1 MSNVNSLELAQCK
14 CALNYF
20 RQGEI
25 CLQCS
30 TNHAPHTTTGGNI
43 GITNPAAGCLCTAGT
58 HYQISEPDF
67 SQEMKK
73 IDPNDRNICVPC
85 PAGADCSS
93 KNGIRLQEISAR
105 NGYWRPDLNQDIFNP
120 CVDGTSL
127 TSQLALDRCCPLDP
141 VTNVSICK
149 MNMNR
154 TSNTST
160 NDPDAQCQFGYSG
173 PFCTVCIDSHVK
185 QGNKC
190 IVCNGTTSVMNVV
203 YAVLGMMF
211 LMYIIFVVLFC
222 KAKEE
227 TEEELQKQAKKQ
239 KKGCCG
245 GINKKP
251 NKATRPSKKKRKSLV
266 KTKTEK
272 IQDSRSS
279 TAATR
284 FASDQ
289 LLVGR
294 VQTGSKS
301 SSDAAYHSD
310 AQIVIDRIKVIYGW
324 LQIFTAL
331 TFTFDA
337 VPWPIELRA
346 FSVGLNFI
354 NLDIGTLLSGSSC
367 SFAIGYLD
375 RMAIH
380 AAVPLVLLAVLIFA
394 RLPAYV
400 LRKKH
405 RREQRAF
412 LIKMICSFALILYPG
427 LCTRLFSSLKVIAVK
442 GFDSD
447 THSGTVLAVDN
458 NIEYLGAVHMP
469 YVYLTIASMVLYV
482 LGVPLMVFFAL
493 QMNKKYLSAHGH
505 SAEEIHLHHA
515 VVDKFGTLYLQ

>member
-1 MSNVNSLELAQCK
+1 MSFNPARPFPSKSTSRFNSLELAQCK
-14 CALNYF
+14 CAVNYF
-20 RQGEI
+20 RQGEN

-43 GITNPAAGCLCTAGT
+43 GITDPATGCLCTAGT
-58 HYQISEPDF
+58 HYQLNEPEY
-67 SQEMKK
+67 SQEMEK
-73 IDPNDRNICVPC
+73 IDPTDRNICVPC
-85 PAGADCSS
+85 PPGADCSS

-105 NGYWRPDLNQDIFNP
+105 NGYWRPDLNQDVFNP

-203 YAVLGMMF
+203 YAVLGLMF

-227 TEEELQKQAKKQ
+227 TEEELRKQAKKQ

-251 NKATRPSKKKRKSLV
+251 NKATRPSKKK
-266 KTKTEK
+266 TKEEK
-272 IQDSRSS
+272 IEDSRSS

-289 LLVGR
+289 
-294 VQTGSKS
+294 
-301 SSDAAYHSD
+301 
-310 AQIVIDRIKVIYGW
+310 
-324 LQIFTAL
+324 
-331 TFTFDA
+331 
-337 VPWPIELRA
+337 
-346 FSVGLNFI
+346 
-354 NLDIGTLLSGSSC
+354 
-367 SFAIGYLD
+367 
-375 RMAIH
+375 
-380 AAVPLVLLAVLIFA
+380 
-394 RLPAYV
+394 
-400 LRKKH
+400 
-405 RREQRAF
+405 
-412 LIKMICSFALILYPG
+412 
-427 LCTRLFSSLKVIAVK
+427 
-442 GFDSD
+442 
-447 THSGTVLAVDN
+447 
-458 NIEYLGAVHMP
+458 
-469 YVYLTIASMVLYV
+469 
-482 LGVPLMVFFAL
+482 
-493 QMNKKYLSAHGH
+493 
-505 SAEEIHLHHA
+505 
-515 VVDKFGTLYLQ
+515 